1 MKPIEDIIKNSKNLL
16 DDLDLL
22 EQVQLEFDR
31 LNSENK
37 RLTKELAAA
46 RYENFFVYSQ
56 IRKHDH
62 TGTLRSLFK
71 KRIEHAKYPH
81 PKRKLN

>member
-1 MKPIEDIIKNSKNLL
+1 MKSINEIIQNSKNLL

-31 LNSENK
+31 LTSENK

-62 TGTLRSLFK
+62 TGVLRSLFK
-71 KRIEHAKYPH
+71 KRIENAKWTN
-81 PKRKLN
+81 PKNKSH